1 MSQAIF
7 LKERGMTMRLDK
19 FLADVGIGSRKEI
32 KQLLKKKV
40 VTVNGDV
47 VKEAKTQV
55 NEETDQIALMGEIL
69 TYQKFFY

>member
-47 VKEAKTQV
+47 VKEAKT
-55 NEETDQIALMGEIL
+55 
-69 TYQKFFY
+69 

>member
-32 KQLLKKKV
+32 KQLLKV
-40 VTVNGDV
+40 GRAHV
-47 VKEAKTQV
+47 
-55 NEETDQIALMGEIL
+55 
-69 TYQKFFY
+69 

>member
-32 KQLLKKKV
+32 KQLLKKNRSNCLDGRNSYV
-40 VTVNGDV
+40 S
-47 VKEAKTQV
+47 
-55 NEETDQIALMGEIL
+55 EIL
-69 TYQKFFY
+69 LLHVA